1 MTDSEKNSI
10 PLTWYGENFATF
22 STIATG
28 FFVLWLLFFTYT
40 RSGSLLFLRDLLWRF
55 FGGIPKFE
63 NLRFE
68 RMRKDLRELEY
79 FRYEFNIPANTLQD
93 AELAEEWIYD
103 HGFIPREFGR
113 IKNYI
118 DWKDFSN
125 LKFRTRKLST
135 WVTNLFFGL
144 ALALL
149 LSITLVPIVLE
160 TKYLM
165 VSLKNSPD
173 TPSFYLAD
181 DHIKLELW
189 PKKYLTINDCKTSE
203 SLSKFINPDLEEDK
217 LDILCSFFLDQN
229 YRTHVH
235 KGLKQQRILA
245 LWYAILAFSGMV
257 WLVVHISRI
266 EVARRLHKLWQERH

>member
-1 MTDSEKNSI
+1 MTDSEQNGI

-22 STIATG
+22 SAIGTG
-28 FFVLWLLFFTYT
+28 IFVLWLLFFTYN
-40 RSGSLLFLRDLLWRF
+40 RSGSLLFLRDVLWRF
-55 FGGIPKFE
+55 FGGTPKFE
-63 NLRFE
+63 NPRFE
-68 RMRKDLRELEY
+68 QMRKDLRELEY

-103 HGFIPREFGR
+103 HGFTPRDFGR

-118 DWKDFSN
+118 DWNDFN
-125 LKFRTRKLST
+125 DLKFRTRKIST
-135 WVTNLFFGL
+135 GFINLFFGL

-149 LSITLVPIVLE
+149 LSIAPVPIVLE

-165 VSLKNSPD
+165 ASLKNSPG

-189 PKKYLTINDCKTSE
+189 PEDYLTVNDCRASE
-203 SLSKFINPDLEEDK
+203 SLSKFIMPNLNEKK
-217 LDILCSFFLDQN
+217 LDILCSFFLDPN
-229 YRTHVH
+229 YRAHVH

-245 LWYAILAFSGMV
+245 LSYAILAFSGML
-257 WLVVHISRI
+257 WLAVHISRI
-266 EVARRLHKLWQERH
+266 EVARRLHKQWQMKS